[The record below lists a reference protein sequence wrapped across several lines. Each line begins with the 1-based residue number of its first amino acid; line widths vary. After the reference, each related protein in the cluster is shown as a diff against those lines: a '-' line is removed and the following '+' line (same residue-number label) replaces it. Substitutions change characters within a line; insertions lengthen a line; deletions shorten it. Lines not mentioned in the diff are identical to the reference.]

1 MFRSQCS
8 RLRKS
13 LASQGLV
20 TASAMPE
27 STGRQED
34 ARVRPARLVEGTNLQ
49 VRPVGAPEAFT
60 GPLAFLDGV
69 QRSEVVAY
77 AGSSPLLVAEVAA
90 AVRLRWDRHLTTVV
104 EERLLFVAGRA
115 ASLARAGVALAG
127 TDCHVIEDDGPA
139 HPHRDL
145 ELARRLV
152 DRIRGNLE
160 LSVYDRF
167 RGAHDGWILV
177 DGSLATSSAL
187 AADPRAVGLSKS
199 HATLPFEGQD
209 LDRYLCLPAG
219 CRSSMFQPAGEHAP
233 VAAWGLRLWPFEGR
247 DLLHGFVRL
256 EVSPSAASTD
266 HADQVSRWV
275 LAERT
280 PVSADPRWDRLLY
293 GIHSVEQYLKAGTR

>member
-8 RLRKS
+8 QLRKS
-13 LASQGLV
+13 LASHGLV
-20 TASAMPE
+20 TATAVPE
-27 STGRQED
+27 AAGRQED
-34 ARVRPARLVEGTNLQ
+34 ARVRPARLVEGTTLQ
-49 VRPVGAPEAFT
+49 VRPVGAPEVFRE
-60 GPLAFLDGV
+60 PLAFLDGV

-90 AVRLRWDRHLTTVV
+90 AVRLRQDRHLATVA

-115 ASLARAGVALAG
+115 ASLALAGGALAG
-127 TDCHVIEDDGPA
+127 AECHVIEDDGPA
-139 HPHRDL
+139 HPLRDL

-167 RGAHDGWILV
+167 RAAHDEWILV
-177 DGSLATSSAL
+177 DGSLAGSPAL
-187 AADPRAVGLSKS
+187 AADRRAVGLSKS

-209 LDRYLCLPAG
+209 LERYLRLPAG
-219 CRSSMFQPAGEHAP
+219 CRSSMFQPAGERAP
-233 VAAWGLRLWPFEGR
+233 VVAWGLRLWPFEGR

-256 EVSPSAASTD
+256 EMSPSAASSD
-266 HADQVSRWV
+266 HADEVSRWV

-280 PVSADPRWDRLLY
+280 PVSADARWDRLLY

>member
-1 MFRSQCS
+1 M
-8 RLRKS
+8 
-13 LASQGLV
+13 
-20 TASAMPE
+20 TATAVPE
-27 STGRQED
+27 AAGRQEE
-34 ARVRPARLVEGTNLQ
+34 ARVRPARLVEGTTLQ
-49 VRPVGAPEAFT
+49 VRPVGAPEVFRE
-60 GPLAFLDGV
+60 PLAFLDGV

-90 AVRLRWDRHLTTVV
+90 AVRLRQDRHLATVA

-115 ASLARAGVALAG
+115 ASLELAGGALAG
-127 TDCHVIEDDGPA
+127 AECHVIEDDGPA
-139 HPHRDL
+139 HPLRDL

-167 RGAHDGWILV
+167 RAAHDDWILV
-177 DGSLATSSAL
+177 DGSLAGSPAL
-187 AADPRAVGLSKS
+187 AADRRAVGLSKS

-209 LDRYLCLPAG
+209 LDRYLRLPSG
-219 CRSSMFQPAGEHAP
+219 CRSSMFQPAGERAP
-233 VAAWGLRLWPFEGR
+233 VVAWGLRLWPFEGR

-256 EVSPSAASTD
+256 EVSPSAASSD
-266 HADQVSRWV
+266 HADEVSRWV

-280 PVSADPRWDRLLY
+280 PVSADARWDRLLY

>member
-8 RLRKS
+8 QLRKS

-20 TASAMPE
+20 TATAVPE
-27 STGRQED
+27 AAGRQED
-34 ARVRPARLVEGTNLQ
+34 ARVRPARLVEGTTLQ
-49 VRPVGAPEAFT
+49 VRPVGAPEVFSE
-60 GPLAFLDGV
+60 PLAFLDGV

-90 AVRLRWDRHLTTVV
+90 AVRLRQDRQLATVA

-115 ASLARAGVALAG
+115 ASLALAGGALAG
-127 TDCHVIEDDGPA
+127 AECHVIEDDGPA
-139 HPHRDL
+139 HPLRDL

-167 RGAHDGWILV
+167 RAAHDEWILV
-177 DGSLATSSAL
+177 DGSLAGSPAL
-187 AADPRAVGLSKS
+187 AADRRAVGLSKS

-209 LDRYLCLPAG
+209 LERYLRLPAG
-219 CRSSMFQPAGEHAP
+219 CRSSMFQPAGERAP
-233 VAAWGLRLWPFEGR
+233 VVAWGLRLWPFEGR

-256 EVSPSAASTD
+256 EVSPSAASSD
-266 HADQVSRWV
+266 HADEVSRWV

-280 PVSADPRWDRLLY
+280 PVSADARWDRLLY

>member
-1 MFRSQCS
+1 M
-8 RLRKS
+8 
-13 LASQGLV
+13 
-20 TASAMPE
+20 TATAVPE
-27 STGRQED
+27 AAGRQED
-34 ARVRPARLVEGTNLQ
+34 ARVRPARLVEGTTLQ
-49 VRPVGAPEAFT
+49 VRPVGAPEVFRE
-60 GPLAFLDGV
+60 PLAFLDGV

-90 AVRLRWDRHLTTVV
+90 AVRLRQDRQLATVA

-115 ASLARAGVALAG
+115 ASLALAGGALAG
-127 TDCHVIEDDGPA
+127 AECHVIEDDGPA
-139 HPHRDL
+139 HPLRDL

-167 RGAHDGWILV
+167 RAAHDEWILV
-177 DGSLATSSAL
+177 DGSLAGSPAL
-187 AADPRAVGLSKS
+187 AADRRAVGLSKS

-209 LDRYLCLPAG
+209 LERYLRLPAG
-219 CRSSMFQPAGEHAP
+219 CRSSMFQPAGERAP
-233 VAAWGLRLWPFEGR
+233 VVAWGLRLWPFEGR

-256 EVSPSAASTD
+256 EVSPSAASSD
-266 HADQVSRWV
+266 HADEVSRWV

-280 PVSADPRWDRLLY
+280 PVSADARWDRLLY

>member
-8 RLRKS
+8 QLRKS
-13 LASQGLV
+13 LAGQGLV
-20 TASAMPE
+20 TATAMPE
-27 STGRQED
+27 AAGRQED
-34 ARVRPARLVEGTNLQ
+34 ARVRPARLIEGTSLV
-49 VRPVGAPEAFT
+49 VRPVGAPEAF
-60 GPLAFLDGV
+60 GQPLAFLDGV

-90 AVRLRWDRHLTTVV
+90 AIRLRQDRRLATVA

-115 ASLARAGVALAG
+115 PSLALAG
-127 TDCHVIEDDGPA
+127 GALAGIECHVIEDDGPA
-139 HPHRDL
+139 HPLRDL

-160 LSVYDRF
+160 LAVYDRF
-167 RGAHDGWILV
+167 RAAHDDWILV
-177 DGSLATSSAL
+177 DGSLTASPAL
-187 AADPRAVGLSKS
+187 AADRRAVGLSKS

-209 LDRYLCLPAG
+209 LDRYLRLPAG
-219 CRSSMFQPAGEHAP
+219 CRSSMFQPAGERAP

-256 EVSPSAASTD
+256 EVSPSAASAK
-266 HADQVSRWV
+266 HADEVSRWV
-275 LAERT
+275 LAERA
-280 PVSADPRWDRLLY
+280 PVSADARWDRLVY

>member
-8 RLRKS
+8 QLRKS

-20 TASAMPE
+20 TATAVPE
-27 STGRQED
+27 AAGRQED
-34 ARVRPARLVEGTNLQ
+34 ARVRPARLVEGTTLQ
-49 VRPVGAPEAFT
+49 VRPVGAPEVFRE
-60 GPLAFLDGV
+60 PLAFLDGV

-90 AVRLRWDRHLTTVV
+90 AVRLRQDRQLATVA

-115 ASLARAGVALAG
+115 ASLALAGGALAG
-127 TDCHVIEDDGPA
+127 AECHVIEDDGPA
-139 HPHRDL
+139 HPLRDL

-167 RGAHDGWILV
+167 RAAHDEWILV
-177 DGSLATSSAL
+177 DGSLAGSPAL
-187 AADPRAVGLSKS
+187 AADRRAVGLSKS

-209 LDRYLCLPAG
+209 LERYLRLPAG
-219 CRSSMFQPAGEHAP
+219 CRSSMFQPAGERAP
-233 VAAWGLRLWPFEGR
+233 VVAWGLRLWPFEGR

-256 EVSPSAASTD
+256 EVSPSAASSD
-266 HADQVSRWV
+266 HADEVSRWV

-280 PVSADPRWDRLLY
+280 PVSADARWDRLLY

>member
-20 TASAMPE
+20 TATAVPE
-27 STGRQED
+27 AAGRQED
-34 ARVRPARLVEGTNLQ
+34 ARVRPARLIEGTALQ
-49 VRPVGAPEAFT
+49 ARPVGAPEVLRE
-60 GPLAFLDGV
+60 PLAFLDGV

-90 AVRLRWDRHLTTVV
+90 AVRLRRDRHLATVA

-115 ASLARAGVALAG
+115 ASLVRAGGALAG
-127 TDCHVIEDDGPA
+127 TECQVIEDDGPA
-139 HPHRDL
+139 HPLRDL

-167 RGAHDGWILV
+167 RAGHDDWILV
-177 DGSLATSSAL
+177 DGSLAGSPAL
-187 AADPRAVGLSKS
+187 AADRRAVGLSKS

-209 LDRYLCLPAG
+209 LDRYLQLPAG
-219 CRSSMFQPAGEHAP
+219 CRSSMFQPAGERAP
-233 VAAWGLRLWPFEGR
+233 VVAWGLRLWPFEGR

-256 EVSPSAASTD
+256 EVSPSAASSH
-266 HADQVSRWV
+266 HADEVSRWV

-280 PVSADPRWDRLLY
+280 PVSADARWDRLVY